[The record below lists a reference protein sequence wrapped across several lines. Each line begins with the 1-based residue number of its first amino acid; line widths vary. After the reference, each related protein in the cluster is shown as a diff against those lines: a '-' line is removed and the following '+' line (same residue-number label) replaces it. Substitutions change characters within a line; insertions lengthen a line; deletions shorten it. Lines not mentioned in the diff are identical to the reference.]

1 MMMLMINTILCPIII
16 VIEQDQDPNQD
27 PLITSCNAQP
37 FIRWF
42 LYA

>member
-1 MMMLMINTILCPIII
+1 MMMLMINTMLCPIII
-16 VIEQDQDPNQD
+16 VIEQDPNQD
-27 PLITSCNAQP
+27 PLITSCNAPP